1 MNLNVDKDK
10 YILTTIIIKYNL
22 NLKKK
27 YKNLFFEVY
36 EFYIQRRDN

>member
-1 MNLNVDKDK
+1 VMNLNVDKDN

-22 NLKKK
+22 NFKKK

-36 EFYIQRRDN
+36 EF